1 MLNQIY
7 RQKAQGFV
15 SAEDA
20 NRISEQLVDE
30 LLRSVNRAE
39 LFYAH
44 CLREFGENALI
55 IAD

>member
-15 SAEDA
+15 SPEDA
-20 NRISEQLVDE
+20 YRLSEQLVDE

-39 LFYAH
+39 LFYAQ

>member
-15 SAEDA
+15 SPEDA
-20 NRISEQLVDE
+20 NRLSEKLVDE
-30 LLRSVNRAE
+30 LLRSVNRAD

>member
-15 SAEDA
+15 SSDNA
-20 NRISEQLVDE
+20 NRLSEQLVDE

-39 LFYAH
+39 LFSAH
-44 CLREFGENALI
+44 CLREFGENALL

>member
-20 NRISEQLVDE
+20 NRLSEQLVDE
-30 LLRSVNRAE
+30 LLRSVNRAD

>member
-1 MLNQIY
+1 MLDQIY

-15 SAEDA
+15 SPEDA
-20 NRISEQLVDE
+20 NRLSEKLVDE
-30 LLRSVNRAE
+30 LLRSVNRAD

>member
-20 NRISEQLVDE
+20 NRISEQLVDDV
-30 LLRSVNRAE
+30 LRSVNRAD

>member
-1 MLNQIY
+1 MLNEIY
-7 RQKAQGFV
+7 RHKAQGFV